1 MPAVQLTSTGRMP
14 ASSHPS
20 IHPVTSI
27 SPADP
32 PPNEP
37 LEPEARGR
45 FPAFGYRNYRLF
57 FFGQLVSVTG
67 TWMQS
72 LAQSYL
78 VYELLGASPF
88 QLGLVNVFQFAPV
101 LLLGIPAGVVA
112 DRFPKRRLLVMTQSI
127 FALLAGVLTILVLL
141 DRIQLW
147 QVYAVAGVFG
157 ITNALDMPTRQSLV
171 SEMVGKKAVMNAI
184 ALNATMFNTARV
196 VGPAIAGLVL
206 AVFGPVACFAINTVS
221 YGGVII
227 GLLMMRIAPVVR
239 VASGSAKARLREGV
253 GYVLATPTIYRTIIL
268 VGAVGTFGMNFNI
281 WVPMLASDS
290 FGSGAGAYGL
300 LFSAMGIGSLLG
312 ALTLAMFGRTPS
324 RVRMLGAAIGLGL
337 VEIVLAVAA
346 SIPTGIA
353 LGMLTLAIAGFASS
367 TAMATANTTVQT
379 TAAPELRG
387 RVMAVY
393 MTVFAGTTPFGALIS
408 GAIADQFGVAT
419 AVGVGGI
426 ITAAAAI
433 AIAWTQRQRLMP
445 ETRNVVAHGS

>member
-1 MPAVQLTSTGRMP
+1 MAHIPDDPTPVPALIAP
-14 ASSHPS
+14 A
-20 IHPVTSI
+20 
-27 SPADP
+27 
-32 PPNEP
+32 NP
-37 LEPEARGR
+37 LDSQAEGR
-45 FPAFGYRNYRLF
+45 FPAFAYRNYRLF

-78 VYELLGASPF
+78 VYEVLNASPF

-101 LLLGIPAGVVA
+101 LLLGIPAGVLA
-112 DRFPKRRLLVMTQSI
+112 DRFPKRRILVFTQSV
-127 FALLAGVLTILVLL
+127 FALLAGVLTVLVLL

-157 ITNALDMPTRQSLV
+157 VTNALDMPTRQSLV
-171 SEMVGKKAVMNAI
+171 SEMVGKRAVMNAI

-196 VGPAIAGLVL
+196 VGPAIAGMVL
-206 AVFGPVACFAINTVS
+206 AAFGPVACFAINTVS

-227 GLLMMRIAPVVR
+227 GLLMMRIRPA
-239 VASGSAKARLREGV
+239 AKEAAGSALVRLKEGLA
-253 GYVLATPTIYRTIIL
+253 YVRAIPTIYRTIGL

-300 LFSAMGIGSLLG
+300 LFSAMGFGSLLG

-324 RVRMLGAAIGLGL
+324 RTRMLGAAIGLGL

-346 SIPTGIA
+346 AIPTNIA
-353 LGMLTLAIAGFASS
+353 LGMITLAIAGFASS

-408 GAIADQFGVAT
+408 GGIADAFGVPT

-426 ITAAAAI
+426 VTASAAI
-433 AIAWTQRQRLMP
+433 AIAWTQRQRVP
-445 ETRNVVAHGS
+445 AASTSPPVRTS

>member
-1 MPAVQLTSTGRMP
+1 MPTVQLTSEGRMAEVP
-14 ASSHPS
+14 PP
-20 IHPVTSI
+20 IHVPTPVN
-27 SPADP
+27 PADP

-37 LEPEARGR
+37 LEAEARGR
-45 FPAFGYRNYRLF
+45 FPAFSYRNYRLF

-78 VYELLGASPF
+78 VYEVLKASPF

-112 DRFPKRRLLVMTQSI
+112 DRFPKRRILVMTQSM

-147 QVYAVAGVFG
+147 QVYAVAGIFG
-157 ITNALDMPTRQSLV
+157 VTNALDMPTRQSLV
-171 SEMVGKKAVMNAI
+171 SEMVGKNAVMNAI

-206 AVFGPVACFAINTVS
+206 ALFGPVACFAINTVS

-227 GLLMMRIAPVVR
+227 GLLMMRIRPVVR
-239 VASGSAKARLREGV
+239 EATGSASVRLREGLA
-253 GYVLATPTIYRTIIL
+253 YVRATPPIYRTIIL

-281 WVPMLASDS
+281 WVPLLASDS

-300 LFSAMGIGSLLG
+300 LFSAMGAGSLLG
-312 ALTLAMFGRTPS
+312 ALTLAIFGRTPS
-324 RVRMLGAAIGLGL
+324 RLRMLSAAIGLGL
-337 VEIVLAVAA
+337 VEIGLAVAA
-346 SIPTGIA
+346 AIPTDIA

-379 TAAPELRG
+379 TASPELRG

-393 MTVFAGTTPFGALIS
+393 MTVFAGTAPFGALIS
-408 GAIADQFGVAT
+408 GAIADSFGVPASIG
-419 AVGVGGI
+419 AGGI
-426 ITAAAAI
+426 VTASAAI
-433 AIAWTQRQRLMP
+433 VIAWTQRQRLVPDAKSMA
-445 ETRNVVAHGS
+445 TQGS